1 MTKAGKVKS
10 VENNQTIFSLLQSLW
25 QHISR
30 RRRMQLSFLL
40 IIIVVT
46 SFTEILSIGAVLPF
60 LTALTAPERIFE
72 NINLQPVIAALGIKS
87 PGQILLPFAIIFG
100 ISALIAGAMRL
111 ILLWVSNRLSYSTGA
126 DISIN
131 IYRRTLY
138 QSYAVHCSRNTSEI
152 INGILNKTDNAILSI
167 NLVLTFISSSVM
179 LIAILIVLF
188 IVNPLVA
195 IIAFGGFGLIYIF
208 IIYLIRNKLLTNSR
222 LVSLESSYVIKS
234 LQEGLGGIRDVLID
248 GTQATYC
255 KVYHNADVALRRAQG
270 NNLFIGTSPRFI
282 MESLGMILI
291 TGLAY
296 SLALQSEGYSEA
308 IPTLGAMV
316 LAAQRLLPVLQQTYQ
331 SWSGIH
337 SGQISLRD
345 TVELLDQPLP
355 RYADQLII
363 KPLPFESKISLR
375 SLGFRFSPDAPYIFK
390 NLNLDIRKGSRL
402 GIIGSSASGKSTLL
416 DIIMGLLQPSHG
428 KLVIDNKVIS
438 LNNQR
443 NWQSH
448 IAHVPQSIFLADTT
462 IEENIAFGVARED
475 IDIQLV
481 KKSAQQAQIADDIE
495 NLPKQ
500 YKSLVGERGI
510 RLSGGQRQRIGIARA
525 LYKQAKVIIFDE
537 ATSALDNK
545 TEKTVMQAIENL
557 SKDLTLIIVAHRL
570 STLKNCTQIV
580 EIGDL
585 GIKRIGSYQNIV
597 NYAKASD

>member
-1 MTKAGKVKS
+1 M
-10 VENNQTIFSLLQSLW
+10 
-25 QHISR
+25 
-30 RRRMQLSFLL
+30 
-40 IIIVVT
+40 
-46 SFTEILSIGAVLPF
+46 
-60 LTALTAPERIFE
+60 
-72 NINLQPVIAALGIKS
+72 
-87 PGQILLPFAIIFG
+87 
-100 ISALIAGAMRL
+100 
-111 ILLWVSNRLSYSTGA
+111 
-126 DISIN
+126 
-131 IYRRTLY
+131 
-138 QSYAVHCSRNTSEI
+138 
-152 INGILNKTDNAILSI
+152 
-167 NLVLTFISSSVM
+167 
-179 LIAILIVLF
+179 
-188 IVNPLVA
+188 
-195 IIAFGGFGLIYIF
+195 
-208 IIYLIRNKLLTNSR
+208 
-222 LVSLESSYVIKS
+222 VSLESSYVIKS